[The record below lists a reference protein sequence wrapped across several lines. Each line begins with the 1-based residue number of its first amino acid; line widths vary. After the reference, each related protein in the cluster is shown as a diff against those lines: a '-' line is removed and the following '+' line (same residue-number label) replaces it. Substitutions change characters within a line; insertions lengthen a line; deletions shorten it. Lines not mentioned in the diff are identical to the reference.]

1 MMKKLGRISYHI
13 LIYKNTQK
21 YCGNNLVRYLTADCV
36 FPVIEEKKY
45 QNGKSSKMAD
55 VPIDCDFPV
64 WGLMPKKETGVV
76 SFLNKN
82 PNYDGRG
89 TVIAILDSGVDPAAD
104 GLKLTSTGETK
115 VIERFDCSG
124 CGDVDTSTVITKVV
138 DGCITGLTGRQ
149 LTIPE
154 SWKNPSGEW
163 RVGVLYPY
171 SLYPGKLKERVQE
184 HRKTHSWDVGHKPAF
199 AAANKAL
206 QDFETENASSP
217 GPLSPELKLQR
228 EELEARVEALQ
239 AANRKH
245 SDVGPACDTVLFH
258 DGAVWR
264 ACIDTSES
272 GDLSSGPLLG
282 EYSVTHEH
290 THLTPLDEMTVS
302 INVHNEGNVLEVV
315 GMCSTHGTHVAAIS
329 AGYFPEEPDRNGV
342 APGAKIISL
351 TIGDSRLGSME
362 TGTALV
368 RACIKLMQLSKE
380 QTVHVVNMSYG
391 EHAHWSNAG
400 RVGSL
405 ICEVVARYGVCWV
418 VSAGNHG
425 PALCTVGA
433 PPDVH
438 QSTLIGVG
446 AYVSPEM
453 MSAAYSMR
461 ARSGGGLFSWS
472 SRGPCADGAAGVSV
486 CAPGAAVAPVAR
498 YVSPTVLVPT
508 VQLVLSGAAGVSV
521 CAPGAAVAPVAR
533 FTLRNSQLMNG
544 TSMAAPHVAG
554 ATAALISGL
563 KAKGLK
569 YSPFSV
575 KRALENSA
583 TYLSHVEPWAQGC
596 GLLNIEKAF
605 DILTTHHDAPERDVT
620 FTIECG
626 ASRGKGVLL
635 RPRQGDTHT
644 DVAVSIEPAFLH
656 HCSDT
661 DAILTVCTYIECGA
675 SRGKGVLLRPRQGDT
690 HTDVAVSIE
699 PAFLHHCSDT
709 DAILTVC
716 TYIECGASR
725 GKGVLL
731 RPRQGDTHTD
741 VAVSI
746 EPAFL
751 HHCSDTDDLQTLR
764 AQISFGL
771 RLTLANSAP
780 WISAPT
786 HLDMMN
792 ANRPISIRVDTA
804 ALPPGPH
811 FSSIDAYDVNCIEK
825 GPVFRIPVTVFQPEP
840 LDPATPFI
848 SCEAEFRPSSIRR
861 HLLVPPP
868 GTTWGVL
875 RISSRD
881 QNTQGRYLVHT
892 MQMLP
897 QSSCRSHETQKMLSV
912 TTDAPAALPF
922 RVVEGVTLEIAI
934 AKYWANMG
942 SHRISYTIELFGLKP
957 SCGRRAVALGAGGLS
972 RLLLA
977 AHRQQDCQPHAQLKH
992 AELPQRP
999 TESKITPL
1007 TSRDVVPPNRQIY
1020 QLVNTYT
1027 FHLAKGTEVTPIVS
1041 LLSDMLYESE
1051 FESQMWMLY
1060 NSCKQ
1065 LMAVGDAY
1073 PSKYSV
1079 KLDKGDYTLRLNVR
1093 HESKQVLELIAEL
1106 AVLLQQRLPQP
1117 LTADLYCTRHEA
1129 LTGGKKFNSAT
1140 VPTGG
1145 ILPLYLSSIPSDKIS
1160 RSNLTVGQTLTGTI
1174 TFTKDELGRKVDTYE
1189 LVYVVPEPPKRN
1201 NNNNKEKEKGNPYEE
1216 YLNAMK
1222 DFKTNWM
1229 AKLEGDKLEQV
1240 YEEVQELFP
1249 GYLGAHVAYL
1259 HAVDSPTDAAKLP
1272 HAEQAPDVTPA
1283 WCEQLITI
1291 SDKVIKAIDQDKLLA
1306 YLGIKN
1312 DTRSDANK
1320 IKVEQEKQRGF
1331 LIDALCRKGT
1341 AICRLLALADSAAAK
1356 EKLMTSLKDNMADL
1370 LKFTDL
1376 TDAKA
1381 IHYGVWHCF
1390 ALKHWGRAIKLL
1402 TKIQEDKPSKEV
1414 EERLLEAYK
1423 QLQWD
1428 HLVKYTTSAMPT
1440 KYPTTYRPF

>member
-1 MMKKLGRISYHI
+1 
-13 LIYKNTQK
+13 
-21 YCGNNLVRYLTADCV
+21 
-36 FPVIEEKKY
+36 
-45 QNGKSSKMAD
+45 MAD

-184 HRKTHSWDVGHKPAF
+184 HRKTHQWDVGHKPAF

-438 QSTLIGVG
+438 QATLIGVG

-472 SRGPCADGAAGVSV
+472 SRGPCAD
-486 CAPGAAVAPVAR
+486 
-498 YVSPTVLVPT
+498 
-508 VQLVLSGAAGVSV
+508 GAAGVSV

-661 DAILTVCTYIECGA
+661 D
-675 SRGKGVLLRPRQGDT
+675 
-690 HTDVAVSIE
+690 
-699 PAFLHHCSDT
+699 
-709 DAILTVC
+709 
-716 TYIECGASR
+716 
-725 GKGVLL
+725 
-731 RPRQGDTHTD
+731 
-741 VAVSI
+741 
-746 EPAFL
+746 
-751 HHCSDTDDLQTLR
+751 DLQTLR

-811 FSSIDAYDVNCIEK
+811 FSSIDAYDVTCIEK

-840 LDPATPFI
+840 LDPATPVI

-1007 TSRDVVPPNRQIY
+1007 TSRDIVPPNRQIY

-1229 AKLEGDKLEQV
+1229 GKLEGDKLEQV

-1272 HAEQAPDVTPA
+1272 HAEQAPDVTTA

-1320 IKVEQEKQRGF
+1320 IKVEQEKQRGY

-1341 AICRLLALADSAAAK
+1341 ALCRLLALADSAAAK

-1423 QLQWD
+1423 QLQWE